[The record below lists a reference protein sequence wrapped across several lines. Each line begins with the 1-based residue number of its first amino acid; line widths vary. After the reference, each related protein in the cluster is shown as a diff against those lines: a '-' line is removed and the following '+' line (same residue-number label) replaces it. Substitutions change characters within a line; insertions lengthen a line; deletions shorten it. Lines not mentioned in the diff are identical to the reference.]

1 MSCTHCAC
9 STHHT
14 SKSRASWTI
23 ERETE
28 TETETNQKNNI
39 FQFYMLMFDL
49 VFNTF
54 LSRVLFI
61 RLIRSLPCGRCS
73 SIVRNQR
80 EKRIARIEPYRT
92 SGGIRFDW
100 PIFHSWC
107 FNNAIEFVLF
117 ANSLVHFRHSRIL
130 LYHLFENTSRS
141 PFLSFS
147 LCLPLCLRTKQNNH
161 FVQQWIFEI
170 NG

>member
-1 MSCTHCAC
+1 MLD
-9 STHHT
+9 T
-14 SKSRASWTI
+14 SHIEESSQLNERKRNRNRNKSEEI
-23 ERETE
+23 Y
-28 TETETNQKNNI
+28 I

-49 VFNTF
+49 VFNAF

-73 SIVRNQR
+73 TIVRNQR
-80 EKRIARIEPYRT
+80 EKKIARIKPYRT

-147 LCLPLCLRTKQNNH
+147 LSAKKNNH